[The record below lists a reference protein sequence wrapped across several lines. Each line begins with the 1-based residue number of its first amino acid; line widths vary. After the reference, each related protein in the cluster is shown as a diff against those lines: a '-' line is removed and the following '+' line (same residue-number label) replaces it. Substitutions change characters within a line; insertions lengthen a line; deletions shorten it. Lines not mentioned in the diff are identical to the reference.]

1 MIPNCCRQDSTNCR
15 TASGAAVLLGVIP
28 QFSPLQ
34 SLATVPEFIWE
45 AFLGLWLTFKG
56 FKAAA
61 PAALAFD
68 ASATAQSAT
77 AAPGPIAVAS
87 KAAAA

>member
-1 MIPNCCRQDSTNCR
+1 MALLGVIGGPLLA
-15 TASGAAVLLGVIP
+15 ASGIAVLLGVIP
-28 QFSPLQ
+28 QFGAVQ
-34 SLATVPEFIWE
+34 GIATIPEIVWE

-68 ASATAQSAT
+68 SRAAEQSAT
-77 AAPGPIAVAS
+77 AAPGPMAVAT